1 MSGKRDFASFQ
12 CLMRRFSPLS
22 LGSLALF
29 VDRLMVAHE
38 QSVKRELIPEQIIIT
53 LGKLYRIDIRQKQD
67 NKPPGIK
74 KPPFEIMKERF
85 MSSLPLQTRDISL
98 GKELPRD
105 YTYKDRRNE
114 IVLNV
119 PPWIILKLNILLA
132 LH

>member
-1 MSGKRDFASFQ
+1 MSGKRDYALFQ
-12 CLMRRFSPLS
+12 CLMRRFSLLS
-22 LGSLALF
+22 LGSLAPF

-38 QSVKRELIPEQIIIT
+38 QSVKRDLIPEQIIT
-53 LGKLYRIDIRQKQD
+53 PCKLYHIDIRQKQD
-67 NKPPGIK
+67 NKPLGIN
-74 KPPFEIMKERF
+74 KPHIEIMKERF
-85 MSSLPLQTRDISL
+85 MSSLSLQTRDISL

-119 PPWIILKLNILLA
+119 PPWIILELDLLLA